1 MTVFHQY
8 RVHGSSV
15 FPRAELLIIKPAAFF
30 AMMNNMRTPLQFEKQ
45 IVIHHEVVD
54 NTKTVDGR
62 PARILLDHNR
72 DGFAPSMK
80 SNSRL
85 YGNVHESNLHMQL
98 WIRALLVVS
107 ETTKGLGGRD
117 AFLSFRDSLNKVL
130 GCDITGDIAFVATF
144 RQNHKGS
151 EKIVEQMIIG
161 CPFGRNLILE

>member
-1 MTVFHQY
+1 MRFAVSDQAQAPLKFQEQVVV
-8 RVHGSSV
+8 R
-15 FPRAELLIIKPAAFF
+15 FIK
-30 AMMNNMRTPLQFEKQ
+30 MDGL
-45 IVIHHEVVD
+45 
-54 NTKTVDGR
+54 KTMDCCLVS
-62 PARILLDHNR
+62 ILPDHNR